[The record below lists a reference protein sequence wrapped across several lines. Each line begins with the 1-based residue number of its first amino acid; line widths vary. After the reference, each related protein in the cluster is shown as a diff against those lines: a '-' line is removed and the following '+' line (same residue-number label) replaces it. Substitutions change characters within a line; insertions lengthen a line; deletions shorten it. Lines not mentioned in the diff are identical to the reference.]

1 MTTTIAKQSLLFVVG
16 LALGLG
22 TAWGFGPA
30 KPAGNSE
37 DGRPP
42 GDRMGTIRCIVEYP
56 GEGAGPNRFGG
67 RLVPGPDDDLPGAG
81 PVQGPVQVRVQ
92 PNPAQAANGLD
103 EVIVTIRLN
112 SCRGGGESA
121 NPAPDQPKPDAK

>member
-1 MTTTIAKQSLLFVVG
+1 MTTAIVKQSLLFVGGLTLG
-16 LALGLG
+16 LA

-42 GDRMGTIRCIVEYP
+42 GDRMGTIRCIVEYR
-56 GEGAGPNRFGG
+56 GEGAGANRFGG

-81 PVQGPVQVRVQ
+81 PVQRPEVRV
-92 PNPAQAANGLD
+92 AKAANGVD
-103 EVIVTIRLN
+103 EVIVTFRLN
-112 SCRGGGESA
+112 SSRGGGESA
-121 NPAPDQPKPDAK
+121 NPAPDRPVPDAK

>member
-1 MTTTIAKQSLLFVVG
+1 MTAVLAKQSLLFVGG
-16 LALGLG
+16 LALGLAA
-22 TAWGFGPA
+22 AWGFGPA
-30 KPAGNSE
+30 KPDGNSQ
-37 DGRPP
+37 DGRPS
-42 GDRMGTIRCIVEYP
+42 GDRTRTVRFIVEYR

-67 RLVPGPDDDLPGAG
+67 RFVPGPDDDLPGAG

-92 PNPAQAANGLD
+92 PNPAKAPNGLD

-121 NPAPDQPKPDAK
+121 NPAPDRPVPDAK

>member
-1 MTTTIAKQSLLFVVG
+1 MTGTIAKQSLLFVGG
-16 LALGLG
+16 LALGLVA
-22 TAWGFGPA
+22 AWGLGPA
-30 KPAGNSE
+30 NPAGNSE

-42 GDRMGTIRCIVEYP
+42 GDRTGTVRCIVEYR

-67 RLVPGPDDDLPGAG
+67 RFVPGPDDDLPGAG

-92 PNPAQAANGLD
+92 PNPAKAANGLV
-103 EVIVTIRLN
+103 EVIVTFRLN

-121 NPAPDQPKPDAK
+121 NPAPDRPVPDAK